1 MYACELVGVFLPP
14 RLVPSQTRVILVVSI
29 YHVDIFAMIRMAS
42 MANFFSQKFGSSE
55 SSSKKPSKLQPFA
68 AGFHAIDLA
77 ASEAYLPK
85 KESSSSSNSKNGS
98 LMALSG
104 NPSAAPRPGPRP
116 GTTIESFRVGD
127 RVLVRDSRHEA
138 WEQGYIEEMDE
149 KKGPYVMVDGYE
161 NPYYFNW
168 IKMDPRKGQPDSG
181 SDDDEFSDSSSDG
194 DSGDS
199 DTNSEDGDL
208 LGSASSGSR
217 RSGRSGNSS
226 TCRHRGRNEDG
237 DLGLSV
243 ELWAAAIAERDAAA
257 ERASE
262 EPKMKNDPR
271 LKAISQSESAILFE
285 ELYAKWPD
293 DAGAA
298 ASRRDRYALIAKVK
312 AKAASTEG
320 SLVDPPGS
328 KAPAEAENE
337 AVVRVIDGD
346 DETLGYGEVLYAPFV
361 LSVLERVKWHGGLGP
376 DAKVFTDIGCGS
388 AKPVVCA
395 ALNHPFEVC
404 RGIELLPE
412 TAKLGAAVAHEY
424 TQRVQTQF
432 HFRDARR
439 NTRMEVVQGNALFDR
454 SSTADES
461 SSAAAVAA
469 SPCNWAEESD
479 VVFCNATSFS
489 SDMIAQLELLCERLK
504 PGSFV
509 VTTTC
514 RLRSPCTEVLEI
526 GELCENWG
534 QSTLYIHR
542 RLPWGATDERYTL
555 SPEEYVDC
563 MNRESSPSEN
573 SDGQ

>member
-1 MYACELVGVFLPP
+1 MTLLN
-14 RLVPSQTRVILVVSI
+14 
-29 YHVDIFAMIRMAS
+29 VDSCTMIRMATVV
-42 MANFFSQKFGSSE
+42 NFFSQKFGSGNSE
-55 SSSKKPSKLQPFA
+55 RSSKKPSKLQPFA
-68 AGFHAIDLA
+68 SGFHAIDLA
-77 ASEAYLPK
+77 AFEAYLPK
-85 KESSSSSNSKNGS
+85 KDNSSSSTSKDGS
-98 LMALSG
+98 LMSLSG

-116 GTTIESFRVGD
+116 GSTIESFRVGD

-181 SDDDEFSDSSSDG
+181 SDDEYSDSSSD
-194 DSGDS
+194 GDS

-208 LGSASSGSR
+208 LGSGSSGSR
-217 RSGRSGNSS
+217 HSRHDHSGSLSSGHS
-226 TCRHRGRNEDG
+226 RGRNDDG

-262 EPKMKNDPR
+262 ESTLKKDPR
-271 LKAISQSESAILFE
+271 LKAISHSDAAVLFE
-285 ELYAKWPD
+285 ELYAKWPE

-298 ASRRDRYALIAKVK
+298 ASRRDRDALIAK
-312 AKAASTEG
+312 AKMAGKRAEVPRVEPPEAQSATEAA
-320 SLVDPPGS
+320 V
-328 KAPAEAENE
+328 A
-337 AVVRVIDGD
+337 AVEIDAD
-346 DETLGYGEVLYAPFV
+346 DESLGYGEVLYAPFV
-361 LSVLERVKWHGGLGP
+361 ASVLERVKWHGGLGP
-376 DAKVFTDIGCGS
+376 NAKVFTDIGCGS
-388 AKPVVCA
+388 AKPLVCA

-404 RGIELLPE
+404 RGIEVLPE
-412 TAKLGAAVAHEY
+412 TAKLGAAVVHEY
-424 TQRVQTQF
+424 AQRVQTQF

-439 NTRMEVVQGNALFDR
+439 NTCMEVEQGDALFEPLVALGAAADGCSR
-454 SSTADES
+454 STA
-461 SSAAAVAA
+461 SA
-469 SPCNWAEESD
+469 CNWADDSD

-489 SDMIAQLELLCERLK
+489 NAMIAQLESLCEKLK

-534 QSTLYIHR
+534 HSTVYIHR
-542 RLPWGATDERYTL
+542 RLHLGATDERYTL

-563 MNRESSPSEN
+563 MNRESSPSDDSE
-573 SDGQ
+573 GQ